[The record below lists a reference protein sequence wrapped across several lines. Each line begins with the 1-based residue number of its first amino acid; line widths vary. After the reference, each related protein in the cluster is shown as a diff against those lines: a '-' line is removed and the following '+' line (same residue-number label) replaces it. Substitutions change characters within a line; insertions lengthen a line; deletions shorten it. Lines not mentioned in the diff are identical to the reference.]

1 MPILQNQKSKKNN
14 TFPPTFNSIMSLVTP
29 WGFRQPPFDTTPL
42 PIKCLLKM
50 GATQQIFFLKTSFGG
65 GEGAPPAPKPNLVA
79 VCESLTQSRASNGPL
94 PNTLR
99 PAPVLTTAGAR
110 AGSSRRPSR
119 PEKTPPWTAATSRAT
134 PVGGTATPLCR
145 AHTFMSPGRLVPAV
159 VSGARA
165 ACSASKFGVMIVY
178 ASKLLMTF

>member
-1 MPILQNQKSKKNN
+1 MPSEN
-14 TFPPTFNSIMSLVTP
+14 
-29 WGFRQPPFDTTPL
+29 GCDT
-42 PIKCLLKM
+42 
-50 GATQQIFFLKTSFGG
+50 ANFLFEDVIWG

-165 ACSASKFGVMIVY
+165 ACSASKFGGMIVY
-178 ASKLLMTF
+178 AAKLLLIFLSYPYPREKLYRLLHNKLPLSSSLIMKATMFPM